1 VVQTDFAEKKKKRKK
16 NNVFMEK
23 KWQQKTDVFLIHR
36 KTVVIA
42 NVFAPNEKIVPVHF
56 SISIATGG
64 RVKLKD
70 RQQP

>member
-1 VVQTDFAEKKKKRKK
+1 MFLW
-16 NNVFMEK
+16 K
-23 KWQQKTDVFLIHR
+23 KWQQKADVFLIYW

-42 NVFAPNEKIVPVHF
+42 NVFVPNEKIVPVHF

>member
-1 VVQTDFAEKKKKRKK
+1 VQTDFAEKKKKRKK
-16 NNVFMEK
+16 KIVVKENNGSRRLMFFSY
-23 KWQQKTDVFLIHR
+23 W

-42 NVFAPNEKIVPVHF
+42 NVFVPNEKIVPVH

-64 RVKLKD
+64 HHVKLKD